1 MSGQN
6 NSGQS
11 QIVANQKQGLRATK
25 PSCMRKGHFVVSVR
39 RGERLFV
46 RRASAIMEGVGRH
59 AGNIQSCSLSEQG
72 GSGMAISVGAA
83 APDFT
88 LKDQNQ
94 KEVKLS
100 DFQGKKNVVIVFY
113 PLDWSPVC
121 TNEHA
126 CFVNDMKRFEQLDA
140 QVLGISVDSA
150 WSHKAFAEKMGIHYP
165 LLADFQPRGAVGEKF
180 GVYLAEKGITGRA
193 IAIVD
198 RSGKIAWFKNYDIPA
213 LPDLK
218 EVADALEKAK

>member
-1 MSGQN
+1 MLADCQ
-6 NSGQS
+6 
-11 QIVANQKQGLRATK
+11 AEMPARAA
-25 PSCMRKGHFVVSVR
+25 RA
-39 RGERLFV
+39 FV
-46 RRASAIMEGVGRH
+46 RAEFIGYHRCRVALHSQYSVVFVKRTGR
-59 AGNIQSCSLSEQG
+59 ND
-72 GSGMAISVGAA
+72 MAISVGAA
-83 APDFT
+83 APDFV
-88 LKDQNQ
+88 LKDQSQ

-100 DFQGKKNVVIVFY
+100 DFRGKKNVVIVFY

-198 RSGKIAWFKNYDIPA
+198 RSGKIAWFKNYDIPTV
-213 LPDLK
+213 PDLK
-218 EVADALEKAK
+218 EVADALAKAN